1 MNDTRITIVGT
12 ALTNPERKVLEKS
25 GHVVVNFRVVANVR
39 RQNPDT
45 KEWYDAANFRVRV
58 TCWRRLADNVMT
70 SVSAGDPVI
79 VLGRISTRDWKADT
93 GETRINYEVDALSVG
108 HDLSRGRTKFTKAR
122 VDGPTSV
129 IEDEESENRVNG
141 EQTHALGQHPSYEDE
156 GYGHGYDESYSSV
169 ASETAED
176 ALAVLREAG
185 LDADLAAEDP
195 GSGGEDDTDEGELV
209 GAAGGSGGTA
219 GRSRRRGR

>member
-70 SVSAGDPVI
+70 SISAGDPVI

-108 HDLSRGRTKFTKAR
+108 HDLSRGRTRFTKAR

-141 EQTHALGQHPSYEDE
+141 EQTHVYGDE

-176 ALAVLREAG
+176 ALALLREAG
-185 LDADLAAEDP
+185 IDADLASEDP
-195 GSGGEDDTDEGELV
+195 GPGGEDDTDEGELV
-209 GAAGGSGGTA
+209 GAAGGPGGAA

>member
-70 SVSAGDPVI
+70 SISAGDPVI
-79 VLGRISTRDWKADT
+79 VLGRISTRDWKA
-93 GETRINYEVDALSVG
+93 R
-108 HDLSRGRTKFTKAR
+108 FAR
-122 VDGPTSV
+122 QRS
-129 IEDEESENRVNG
+129 
-141 EQTHALGQHPSYEDE
+141 
-156 GYGHGYDESYSSV
+156 
-169 ASETAED
+169 
-176 ALAVLREAG
+176 LREPCRSQFG
-185 LDADLAAEDP
+185 TSP
-195 GSGGEDDTDEGELV
+195 RELRPMW
-209 GAAGGSGGTA
+209 TA
-219 GRSRRRGR
+219 MKCSPRRACSSCRYWLR

>member
-1 MNDTRITIVGT
+1 MNDTHITIVGT

-70 SVSAGDPVI
+70 SISAGDPV
-79 VLGRISTRDWKADT
+79 VVHGRISTREWKADT

-108 HDLSRGRTKFTKAR
+108 HDLSRGRTTFTKSR

-129 IEDEESENRVNG
+129 IEDDQSENRVNG
-141 EQTHALGQHPSYEDE
+141 EATHA
-156 GYGHGYDESYSSV
+156 YGSLEEQYANGYDESYSSV
-169 ASETAED
+169 AAETAED
-176 ALAVLREAG
+176 AMDILRQAG
-185 LDADLAAEDP
+185 LDSDLATED
-195 GSGGEDDTDEGELV
+195 GGPDDTDEEELV
-209 GAAGGSGGTA
+209 GAAGGSA
-219 GRSRRRGR
+219 GRGRRRGR

>member
-1 MNDTRITIVGT
+1 MNDTHITIVGT

-70 SVSAGDPVI
+70 SISAGDPV
-79 VLGRISTRDWKADT
+79 VVHGRISTREWKADT

-108 HDLSRGRTKFTKAR
+108 HDLSRGRTTFTKSR

-129 IEDEESENRVNG
+129 IEDDQSENRVNG
-141 EQTHALGQHPSYEDE
+141 EATHA
-156 GYGHGYDESYSSV
+156 YGSLEEHDANGYDESYSSV
-169 ASETAED
+169 AAETAED
-176 ALAVLREAG
+176 AMDILRQAG
-185 LDADLAAEDP
+185 LDSDLATED
-195 GSGGEDDTDEGELV
+195 GGPDDTDEEELV
-209 GAAGGSGGTA
+209 GAAGGSA
-219 GRSRRRGR
+219 GRGRRRGR